1 MLGEGG
7 KFFSCQE
14 RALEFVWGM
23 QERQRYQFLW
33 DMWGSMTKV
42 LVTREAPLCV
52 SHDLQWKQPLKG
64 SLHVVLVWAQWCEDG
79 VSEAGTAA
87 PVQLWMPTC
96 LLCSCQPAS
105 GPARSTKSAQLPSLV
120 LCYLC
125 EVCCCWTRSSFEK
138 LNWKIWRRLM
148 FIRNLFCHILFH
160 FLKCSH
166 SAWLT
171 ASWKL
176 LFHYCPPKIGCDFM
190 TLMKKGSI
198 ILKNVKC

>member
-1 MLGEGG
+1 MRNAGETEVPIPVGYVRINDQG
-7 KFFSCQE
+7 IGYTWSSSLCKPWLAVEAAFEGQFACGSC
-14 RALEFVWGM
+14 LSTMVWG
-23 QERQRYQFLW
+23 R
-33 DMWGSMTKV
+33 
-42 LVTREAPLCV
+42 CV
-52 SHDLQWKQPLKG
+52 GGWHGRS
-64 SLHVVLVWAQWCEDG
+64 
-79 VSEAGTAA
+79 
-87 PVQLWMPTC
+87 VQLWMPTC

-105 GPARSTKSAQLPSLV
+105 GPARGTKSAQLPSLV